1 MPLTYCC
8 ASAVTA
14 TDVVETV
21 LDWKP
26 AETTSASAPMNR
38 IANEMMKALLRSFDE
53 ISRSATSHALCAK
66 LGAAGGVGAGDTVG
80 ADVVTG

>member
-1 MPLTYCC
+1 
-8 ASAVTA
+8 
-14 TDVVETV
+14 
-21 LDWKP
+21 
-26 AETTSASAPMNR
+26 MNR

-66 LGAAGGVGAGDTVG
+66 LGAAGGVGAGATVG